1 MRIKGIIAIL
11 TSLAILSS
19 TDVYGH
25 TMRGI
30 GTYSESDG
38 SNPGWIFN
46 IDPKFSHSKNKK
58 NDYRYKTEAMKNKY
72 DTHFKAGIKLWGS
85 LIEMNE
91 KRFTSNV
98 VTEGETEYSKK
109 ATAVAEI
116 RGISLLKTNQHI
128 KGWTITVNT
137 SPEAITPFRTLS
149 SYDRSII
156 MAHEIGHVYGLGDL
170 EHNKHRG
177 KLMFGSNVGT
187 VTASDRLGMQVVTG
201 AHKKHEKKSS
211 DKYDKIRSKEHT
223 RVCSCGLKVNEK
235 HKFDKF
241 GTYPSSNAKRST
253 LHTVKCGCGQTGK
266 DKAHSYGG
274 LFGIGVKVQYT
285 QATAAE
291 HNEIKKCKGC
301 SYNNSVRK
309 KHSTG
314 GKFSDGKKVRYTR
327 ANANEHNEIKKC
339 KGCNYEHSV
348 RKKHRFDK
356 KGKCKDCGFVK

>member
-1 MRIKGIIAIL
+1 MRIKGIMSIL
-11 TSLAILSS
+11 TSLVVLSS
-19 TDVYGH
+19 TAVYGH
-25 TMRGI
+25 TMKNVGM
-30 GTYSESDG
+30 YAESHAN
-38 SNPGWIFN
+38 NPGWIFN
-46 IDPKFSHSKNKK
+46 VDSKFSHSKGKK
-58 NDYRYKTEAMKNKY
+58 YDYRYETEAMKNKY
-72 DTHFKAGIKLWGS
+72 DTPFKTGIKLWGTY
-85 LIEMNE
+85 IGMTE
-91 KRFTSNV
+91 KKNSKNI
-98 VTEGETEYSKK
+98 VTEDSLGSGV
-109 ATAVAEI
+109 AAVAEL
-116 RGISLLKTNQHI
+116 RGIDPKKSNQHI
-128 KGWTITVNT
+128 KGWKITANAPVFRNL
-137 SPEAITPFRTLS
+137 SPDEKAKT
-149 SYDRSII
+149 

-170 EHNKHRG
+170 RYYKNRG
-177 KLMFGSNVGT
+177 NLMYNQSITGLTS
-187 VTASDRLGMQVVTG
+187 SDRLGMQVVTG
-201 AHKKHEKKSS
+201 VHKKHEKKSS
-211 DKYDKIRSKEHT
+211 DKYDKIMSKEHI

-241 GTYPSSNAKRST
+241 GTYPSSNTKRST
-253 LHTVKCGCGQTGK
+253 LHTVKCSCGEASK

-309 KHSTG
+309 KHSFT